1 MKGEEARRIQ
11 GWRIKDWKRK
21 KQGWRIKGRMKVRKG
36 VLRKDGWINYWK
48 LKLQGWRINEWKV
61 KDEGWKRKKGWMQEW
76 KKNEWMNEWMQGS
89 GPRPRFPT
97 GPGVEISKLRTNKIL
112 LTNLSPNKEL
122 FPGFLNANN
131 HDKKILWII
140 KNHFL

>member
-48 LKLQGWRINEWKV
+48 LKLQGWRINEGKV
-61 KDEGWKRKKGWMQEW
+61 KDEKKITEC
-76 KKNEWMNEWMQGS
+76 KDEERMNEWMQGS

-122 FPGFLNANN
+122 FPGLLNANN

-140 KNHFL
+140 KNHFF